1 MNLHVD
7 PKAPSPPYEQ
17 IRSQIVEQVRSG
29 ALAPGAKLPTVRALA
44 GELGLAV
51 NTVARSYRE
60 LERAG
65 MIETRGRQGS
75 FVARD
80 GSAAERAAMAE
91 AEAYAAR
98 IRGLGMT
105 AEAGVAFV
113 RRAFEL
119 APPES

>member
-1 MNLHVD
+1 MDVQLD
-7 PKAPSPPYEQ
+7 PTASSPPYEQ

-44 GELGLAV
+44 GQLGLAV

-60 LERAG
+60 LERDG

-98 IRGLGMT
+98 IRELGMN
-105 AEAGVAFV
+105 AETGVAFV

-119 APPES
+119 SRPGS